1 MKISKDSKRFIS
13 QSVDTLVTAMKPDT
27 SNGDNEYLLHL
38 YDALWENMRSKEN
51 RLWTFL
57 SLYGAA
63 VGLVFAGGQ
72 VSQIPGADLF
82 AIIIVMGLSTWAVL
96 IILNTNW
103 WYYRN
108 QLMVSRIEVK
118 YPDAVKGVVPK
129 IYNKNPNYSFDQL
142 SKGSIL
148 LLSLLLF
155 FLYARTIWSYHAPA
169 SIDSLQSLIVV
180 VLLYVLFVF
189 SVGYCLRLHESN
201 IEAYYGAKK
210 VILED
215 AAGAPLSA
223 HEKLRLLAD
232 QTTARRAQDGRLRVA
247 SLLTMVAGLFDFIA
261 YRNGIGEFLLT
272 ISILSQVTAL
282 VMFLVQRHFYLQRY
296 SERDLK
302 LAKSVNVRT
311 AADAERVEEL
321 KGALEVLEDEMQ
333 LKRMKNQSRKFWHG
347 AWHIM
352 LLVSIPAVMTISML
366 SITNQKLREDW
377 TGGKRASAS
386 DLGQQINKIEGDL
399 RSIRESF
406 NELSQSNVQLQQ
418 QLLDEK
424 LTPYTKRDEADRRFV
439 TREELKQLIESKTG
453 KK

>member
-1 MKISKDSKRFIS
+1 MSIAPRPAPSNDGNKDF
-13 QSVDTLVTAMKPDT
+13 
-27 SNGDNEYLLHL
+27 LLHL

-82 AIIIVMGLSTWAVL
+82 AIVIVMGLSTWAVL

-108 QLMVSRIEVK
+108 QLMVSRIELK
-118 YPDAVKGVVPK
+118 YPEAIKGVVPK
-129 IYNKNPNYSFDQL
+129 IYYKNPNYSFDPL

-155 FLYARTIWSYHAPA
+155 FLYARTIWSHHSPA
-169 SIDSLQSLIVV
+169 SIDSLQSLIVM

-201 IEAYYGAKK
+201 IEAYYGAKR

-215 AAGAPLSA
+215 AAALPLSA
-223 HEKLRLLAD
+223 DEKLSLLAD
-232 QTTARRAQDGRLRVA
+232 QTTARRTLDARFRVA
-247 SLLTMVAGLFDFIA
+247 FLLSLVAGLFDFIF
-261 YRNGIGEFLLT
+261 YRNGVSPFWLT
-272 ISILSQVTAL
+272 ITVLFQTTAL
-282 VMFLVQRHFYLQRY
+282 VMFLVQRNFYLQRY

-302 LAKSVNVRT
+302 LAKYVNART
-311 AADAERVEEL
+311 AGDASRVDEL
-321 KGALEVLEDEMQ
+321 KSVLEVLEDEMK

-347 AWHIM
+347 AWHMM
-352 LLVSIPAVMTISML
+352 LLVSISAVITIPTL
-366 SITNQKLREDW
+366 YRNNLKLQEDW
-377 TGGKRASAS
+377 IGKKTVSAN
-386 DLGQQINKIEGDL
+386 DLSEQINKMQQDL
-399 RSIRESF
+399 QGVQKSF
-406 NELSQSNVQLQQ
+406 NELAQGNVHLQQ
-418 QLLDEK
+418 RLLDEK
-424 LTPYTKRDEADRRFV
+424 LAPYSKRDEADRRFV
-439 TREELKQLIESKTG
+439 TREEFNKLIEFKAG